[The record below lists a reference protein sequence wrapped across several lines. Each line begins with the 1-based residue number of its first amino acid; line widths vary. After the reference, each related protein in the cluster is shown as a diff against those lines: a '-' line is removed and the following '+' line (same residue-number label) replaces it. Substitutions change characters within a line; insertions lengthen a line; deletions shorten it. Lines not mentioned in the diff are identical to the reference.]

1 MHTFFDRILGPA
13 RADHQRADVSAGGA
27 VNLPRRSPSAVR
39 SACWGCCSE
48 AEASPACTLTRPSF
62 RGLLPA
68 TRRFGVGLSAW
79 ALALRPELL
88 DAAIATKPFAI
99 CVSFGDPAPYA
110 ACIRDAGIE
119 LICQV
124 QDRQSALLAEAAGAT
139 LLVAQGTEAGGH
151 TGGVGTLPLLQLVL
165 DTVSV
170 PVVAAGGIATGRGLA
185 AVLAAGAQGAWLG
198 TPFLAAVEARN
209 SQRARERILAAGE
222 TDTVLTSAFDV
233 GQGIPWPAQ
242 FRGRGLKNSF
252 TERWHGHE
260 AELAQDAAA
269 RQGLQ
274 RAVAAQG
281 ISQRRQI
288 YAGQAVGL
296 VELVEPAAEIVRRIQ
311 SEAEARLRALA
322 RQLL

>member
-1 MHTFFDRILGPA
+1 MQTFLTESWGLRVPIIGAPMSPQAGGKLAAALADCGALGMLGLLQGRGA
-13 RADHQRADVSAGGA
+13 VAGLRADADEFRSLAGE
-27 VNLPRRSPSAVR
+27 S
-39 SACWGCCSE
+39 
-48 AEASPACTLTRPSF
+48 
-62 RGLLPA
+62 
-68 TRRFGVGLSAW
+68 RFGVGLPAW
-79 ALALRPELL
+79 ALAMRPELL

-99 CVSFGDPAPYA
+99 CISFGDPAPYA
-110 ACIRDAGIE
+110 ACIRDSGIE

-151 TGGVGTLPLLQLVL
+151 TGGVGTLPLLQVVL

-242 FRGRGLKNSF
+242 FRGRALKNSF
-252 TERWHGHE
+252 SERWHGHE

-274 RAVAAQG
+274 HAIEAQDYG
-281 ISQRRQI
+281 TAHV

>member
-1 MHTFFDRILGPA
+1 LQTFLTESWGLRAPIIGAPMSPQAGGKLAAALANCGALGMLGLVQGRDA
-13 RADHQRADVSAGGA
+13 IAGLRADADEFRSLAG
-27 VNLPRRSPSAVR
+27 
-39 SACWGCCSE
+39 E
-48 AEASPACTLTRPSF
+48 A
-62 RGLLPA
+62 
-68 TRRFGVGLSAW
+68 RFGIGLSAW

-110 ACIRDAGIE
+110 ASIRGAGIE

-124 QDRQSALLAEAAGAT
+124 QDRQSALLAETAGAT

-170 PVVAAGGIATGRGLA
+170 PVVAAGGIASGRGLA

-198 TPFLAAVEARN
+198 TPFLAASEARN
-209 SQRARERILAAGE
+209 SERARERILAAGE
-222 TDTVLTSAFDV
+222 TDTLLTSVFDV
-233 GQGIPWPAQ
+233 GQGIPWPTQ
-242 FRGRGLKNSF
+242 FRGRALKNSF

-269 RQGLQ
+269 REGLRQ
-274 RAVAAQG
+274 AIEAQDYG
-281 ISQRRQI
+281 TAHV

-296 VELVEPAAEIVRRIQ
+296 VEQVEPAAEIVRRIH